1 MTDEDQ
7 MLQVP
12 AGAYTEN
19 TAVKV
24 VTSGDAG
31 RSWGEKVTVGT
42 RRSSWP
48 GLVDL
53 GAGSGGRFLYLLEK
67 GGEGV
72 KCQVVGLS

>member
-7 MLQVP
+7 TLLVP

-53 GAGSGGRFLYLLEK
+53 GAGRFLYLFEK

-72 KCQVVGLS
+72 RCQVVGLN